1 MKLIHTVL
9 LFTLLISVL
18 SVPVMAED
26 DVLITFSDLDFD
38 KSTEILIYDGTGELV
53 RETNTSGTVSLNQS
67 HSYLFVFKPSEQIW
81 FSDPFQSLEFLKI
94 QMPTY
99 VSYLVWIVAVLGV
112 AAIIV
117 TVFSG
122 RRR

>member
-9 LFTLLISVL
+9 LFTLLISAL
-18 SVPVMAED
+18 SIPVMAED
-26 DVLITFSDLDFD
+26 DIVITFSDLDFD

-67 HSYLFVFKPSEQIW
+67 YSYLFVFKPSEKTW

-99 VSYLVWIVAVLGV
+99 VAYLIWIVAVIGLMAILV
-112 AAIIV
+112 A
-117 TVFSG
+117 VFGG

>member
-67 HSYLFVFKPSEQIW
+67 YSYLFVFKPSEKTW
-81 FSDPFQSLEFLKI
+81 FSDPFQSLEFMKI

-117 TVFSG
+117 AAFSG